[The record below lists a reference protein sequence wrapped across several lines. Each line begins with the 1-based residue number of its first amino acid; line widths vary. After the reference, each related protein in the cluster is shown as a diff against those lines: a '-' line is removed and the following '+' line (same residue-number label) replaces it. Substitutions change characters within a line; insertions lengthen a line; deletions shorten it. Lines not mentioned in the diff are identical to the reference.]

1 MRLKR
6 MYWIEIINFPRLC
19 LMSSLPPYIWSLYS
33 ALTEHVLW
41 AFFILILIL
50 ILFYK
55 MQT

>member
-6 MYWIEIINFPRLC
+6 MYWIEIINFPRPL
-19 LMSSLPPYIWSLYS
+19 SYEFPPYIWSLYS